1 MIDTLIAFG
10 CSNTFGAESI
20 DDFDHNNP
28 DNINHSYAKYLS
40 DSLQCKNYY
49 NLAQNGLSNFEITRR
64 IFKELPDIIKKHD
77 AEKIFVIVGWT
88 DYNRLRLYLKH
99 IIPFKEAF
107 RQIID
112 ICEYPLLCKFF
123 PKQFKPIDTEVMR
136 DIGFDVDTV
145 IKQYP
150 FMEQFLLGVMN
161 YLFRT
166 PSFYI
171 MNTYAKLAAEN
182 YLLKENLKF
191 LTLPTLRSHTIS
203 GTILN
208 HLDPERDKTFI
219 NSEKI
224 LNKKNN
230 IFEHDEEGVYK
241 FSALES
247 FKQYGI
253 SKSGGHLRAA
263 AHEELAKYL
272 YSEIKDRGIL

>member
-1 MIDTLIAFG
+1 MIDTLVAFG

-20 DDFDHNNP
+20 EDFDHNNP
-28 DNINHSYAKYLS
+28 DNINHSYAKRLA
-40 DSLQCKNYY
+40 DLLQCKNYY

-64 IFKELPDIIKKHD
+64 IFKELPDIIRKHD
-77 AEKIFVIVGWT
+77 ADKIFVIVGWT
-88 DYNRLRLYLKH
+88 DY
-99 IIPFKEAF
+99 
-107 RQIID
+107 

-123 PKQFKPIDTEVMR
+123 PKQFPLTDKERDAQPGKDIDT
-136 DIGFDVDTV
+136 I

-150 FMEQFLLGVMN
+150 FMEQFLLGIMN

-182 YLLKENLKF
+182 YLIKNNLKF
-191 LTLPTLRSHTIS
+191 LTFPTLRSHTIT
-203 GTILN
+203 GTLLN
-208 HLDPERDKTFI
+208 YLDPERDKTFL

-230 IFEHDEEGVYK
+230 IFEHDEEGDYK
-241 FSALES
+241 FSALCS
-247 FKQYGI
+247 FEQYGI
-253 SKSGGHLRAA
+253 SKSGGHLKAA

-272 YSEIKDRGIL
+272 YGEIKDRDIL

>member
-20 DDFDHNNP
+20 EDFDHNNP

-40 DSLQCKNYY
+40 DLLECKNYY
-49 NLAQNGLSNFEITRR
+49 NLAENGISNSEITKR
-64 IFKELPDIIKKHD
+64 IFKELPDMIKKHD
-77 AEKIFVIVGWT
+77 SEKILVIVGWT
-88 DYNRLRLYLKH
+88 DYNRIRLYLKH

-123 PKQFKPIDTEVMR
+123 PNQFKRTDNEAC
-136 DIGFDVDTV
+136 DIGVI

-150 FMEQFLLGVMN
+150 FMEQFLLGMMN

-182 YLLKENLKF
+182 YLIKNNLKF
-191 LTLPTLRSHTIS
+191 LTFPTLRSHTIND
-203 GTILN
+203 TTLN
-208 HLDPERDKTFI
+208 YIDPERDKTFI

-224 LNKKNN
+224 LSHKNN
-230 IFEHDEEGVYK
+230 IFEYDNEGNYK
-241 FSALES
+241 FSALDN
-247 FKQYGI
+247 FKQHGI
-253 SKSGGHLRAA
+253 SKSGGHLKSS
-263 AHEELAKYL
+263 AHEALAKYL
-272 YSEIKDRGIL
+272 YSEIKDRDIL

>member
-1 MIDTLIAFG
+1 MIDTLVAFG

-20 DDFDHNNP
+20 EDFDHNNP
-28 DNINHSYAKYLS
+28 DNINHSYAKRLA
-40 DSLQCKNYY
+40 DLLQCKNYY

-64 IFKELPDIIKKHD
+64 IFKELPDIIRKHD
-77 AEKIFVIVGWT
+77 ADKIFVIVGWT

-107 RQIID
+107 RQVID

-123 PKQFKPIDTEVMR
+123 PKQFPLTDKERDAQPGKDIDT
-136 DIGFDVDTV
+136 I

-150 FMEQFLLGVMN
+150 FMEQFLLGIMN

-182 YLLKENLKF
+182 YLIKNNLKF
-191 LTLPTLRSHTIS
+191 LTFPTLRSHTIT
-203 GTILN
+203 GTLLN
-208 HLDPERDKTFI
+208 YLDPERDKTFL

-230 IFEHDEEGVYK
+230 IFEHDEEGDYK
-241 FSALES
+241 FSALCS
-247 FKQYGI
+247 FEQYGI
-253 SKSGGHLRAA
+253 SKSGGHLKAA

-272 YSEIKDRGIL
+272 YGEIKDRDIL